1 MLDLGSLGLQ
11 RTGRTGGPVVGKC
24 SSVVSPVGSCGRF
37 CSFDVVACRKLVGS
51 FSHSVL
57 RPSSSP
63 LSFLVF
69 ISLSFVVADARSR
82 SSVTKHIP
90 YRQYP

>member
-1 MLDLGSLGLQ
+1 MLDLGSLGHSG
-11 RTGRTGGPVVGKC
+11 TGRTGGPVVGKC

-63 LSFLVF
+63 LSFSRLHLAF
-69 ISLSFVVADARSR
+69 LCRSR
-82 SSVTKHIP
+82 CPESELSDET
-90 YRQYP
+90 YTL